1 MVVGVPPRRRRV
13 QAIRL
18 GPVPAVVASA
28 VDLSAD
34 IYDSEMYAPMRVSHQ
49 KVPARCSRL
58 QLRKI
63 EDIEKEAASEVVER
77 LSAAL
82 SAKISKASD

>member
-1 MVVGVPPRRRRV
+1 MW
-13 QAIRL
+13 
-18 GPVPAVVASA
+18 
-28 VDLSAD
+28 
-34 IYDSEMYAPMRVSHQ
+34 VSHQ

-63 EDIEKEAASEVVER
+63 EDIEKEAASEVVES

-82 SAKISKASD
+82 SAKISDASD

>member
-1 MVVGVPPRRRRV
+1 
-13 QAIRL
+13 
-18 GPVPAVVASA
+18 
-28 VDLSAD
+28 
-34 IYDSEMYAPMRVSHQ
+34 MRVSHQ

-82 SAKISKASD
+82 SAKISKASDKATAEGYITALPHLLYDKVQPYTQADHFSRRASPP